1 MMASE
6 KQNTD
11 SPGEPSQTLTDVES
25 NTGSLEKHFERTS
38 QIIESW
44 PSWKQG
50 LIIDMSRS
58 FATEKYD
65 NDK

>member
-1 MMASE
+1 MASE

-11 SPGEPSQTLTDVES
+11 GPGEPTQTQTDVES
-25 NTGSLEKHFERTS
+25 NTSSLEKHFERTS

-50 LIIDMSRS
+50 LINDMSRS
-58 FATEKYD
+58 FAT
-65 NDK
+65 DKHVKGE